1 MRGRELRRSPVRH
14 HLDAQVGHDPGRA
27 VRAQRLVYFLHLNG
41 ELVALVAMAETY
53 GTTIGLPDELISR
66 SA

>member
-1 MRGRELRRSPVRH
+1 
-14 HLDAQVGHDPGRA
+14 VGHDPGRA